1 MNKVTFI
8 RSSVRTRQVA
18 TIALLSGLALSA
30 PAKAEADDE
39 IDASLTGSNT
49 VQEITVTARHRSENL
64 EDVPVSV
71 QAISGDTLLEKGTI
85 TLADLQYE
93 APGLFNSPSNPRNTS
108 LGIRGIGVT
117 GSAGDGIDNM
127 VGVYF
132 DGVYQGRP
140 GMALQDL
147 IDIDSFE
154 ILRGPQGT
162 LFGRNTEAG
171 ALNITTNKPDF
182 TPSVWGEASFGNDT
196 FLQQKVILN
205 VPITDKVASRTAVF
219 NTYQDGWVPNNVAAG
234 YAASH
239 PGVPLTS
246 TNDELNGTGRYGI
259 RQQFLIEASDK
270 LTIRIAGDLEREDD
284 SSAAT
289 EVWTNVFT
297 PTTFSG
303 ALGTK
308 VAKSLAAVEKLGW
321 TPQVNSY
328 DDIGNS
334 LEEMRT
340 LQGGVSVTADYN
352 LDWATLTSISAWRFW
367 QFSPLQDSDS
377 TPLDLYEVNTAIS
390 RDQQWTQEFRLT
402 SQTGGAIDWQSGLF
416 LFYQNLKDNYI
427 IHQYGADIIP
437 LYDAYNN
444 KTVSPSIL
452 PAGTQFI
459 ENDHVQTQ
467 SEAFYGQATWHITD
481 DLSLTGGARFT
492 HDSKSGGSP
501 VDQSQFANLPAQAT
515 TIAPGYTGNFTGPGT
530 TGYPL
535 SAAVSTNNVSGSSS
549 LSYKVTPETLVYATF
564 SNGYQGAGLNLNG
577 VINAANEAVVA
588 PSTTDNYEAG
598 VKTTLFDRRL
608 QLNVDVYQEVLY
620 NYQISITPPI
630 SGAKSYIANAG
641 NIRSRGVEWDATAAL
656 GGGVRLTFD
665 GAYNDAIF
673 QSNHRDPL
681 NAPFELS
688 GIETTRDMTGMPA
701 PNAPKV
707 TLTVTPS
714 YNRQIGDHE
723 GFYAYAQYYY
733 STAFFSGT
741 DDSIYSRIPAQFN
754 LNLRAGVLLEDGKY
768 DVSLYAN
775 NATNQ
780 HNYLSQSV
788 NTAVVVSSV
797 GTTAQLAPPAMYGVT
812 LRAKF

>member
-1 MNKVTFI
+1 MSKVTFV
-8 RSSVRTRQVA
+8 RSA
-18 TIALLSGLALSA
+18 ALLSGLSLAA
-30 PAKAEADDE
+30 AATAADNE
-39 IDASLTGSNT
+39 TEASLIGGTT
-49 VQEITVTARHRSENL
+49 VQEITVTARHRSENI

-71 QAISGDTLLEKGTI
+71 QALSGDVLEQKGTI
-85 TLADLQYE
+85 TLADLQYQ

-171 ALNITTNKPDF
+171 ALNITTNKPSF
-182 TPSVWGEASFGNDT
+182 TPGLSAEVSFGNDT
-196 FLQQKVILN
+196 FAQQKLTLTG
-205 VPITDKVASRTAVF
+205 PITDKVAFRTSLF
-219 NTYQDGWVPNNVAAG
+219 NTYQDGWVPNTVAAA
-234 YAASH
+234 YQASH
-239 PGVPLTS
+239 SGVPNTS
-246 TNDELNGTGRYGI
+246 SDDRLNGTGRYGI
-259 RQQFLIEASDK
+259 RQQFLINASDD
-270 LTIRIAGDLEREDD
+270 LTIRIAGDLEKEDD
-284 SSAAT
+284 TSAAT
-289 EVWTNVFT
+289 EVWTGVFT
-297 PTTFSG
+297 PTTFTG

-308 VAKSLAAVEKLGW
+308 VANTLKAVEKLGW
-321 TPQVNSY
+321 TPTVNPTS
-328 DDIGNS
+328 DIGNS
-334 LEEMRT
+334 VEEMRT

-352 LDWATLTSISAWRFW
+352 LDWATLSSISAWRFW
-367 QFSPLQDSDS
+367 QFYPLQDSDS

-402 SQTGGAIDWQSGLF
+402 SQTGGAIDWQTGAF

-427 IHQYGADIIP
+427 IHQYGADVIP

-444 KTVSPSIL
+444 KTVSASIL

-459 ENDHVQTQ
+459 ENTHVQTQ
-467 SEAFYGQATWHITD
+467 SEAFYGQGTWHITD

-501 VDQSQFANLPAQAT
+501 VDQSQFATLPAQAA
-515 TIAPGYTGNFTGPGT
+515 TIAPGYIGNFTKAGT

-535 SAAVSTNNVSGSSS
+535 SAAVSSNNVSGSAS
-549 LSYKVTPETLVYATF
+549 LSYKVTPDVLAYATF

-577 VINAANEAVVA
+577 VIDSATKQSVQ
-588 PSTTDNYEAG
+588 PSTTDNYEIG
-598 VKTTLFDRRL
+598 VKTTLLDRRL
-608 QLNVDVYQEVLY
+608 VLNVDAYQEVLY

-641 NIRSRGVEWDATAAL
+641 NIRSRGFEADATAVL
-656 GGGVRLTFD
+656 GGGLKVTVN

-673 QSNHRDPL
+673 QSNHDHPI
-681 NAPFELS
+681 NAPFELGNLYPGGS
-688 GIETTRDMTGMPA
+688 RDATGLSA
-701 PNAPKV
+701 PNAPRI
-707 TLTVTPS
+707 TFTATPS
-714 YNRQIGDHE
+714 YSQQIGDHE
-723 GFYAYAQYYY
+723 GFYAYAQYYRAT
-733 STAFFSGT
+733 SFFSGT
-741 DDSIYSRIPAQFN
+741 DLSQYSRIPAQFT

-768 DVSLYAN
+768 DVSFYAN
-775 NATNQ
+775 NATNER
-780 HNYLSQSV
+780 NYLSQNV
-788 NTAVVVSSV
+788 LVVPTASGA
-797 GTTAQLAPPAMYGVT
+797 GTVAQLAPPAMYGVT

>member
-1 MNKVTFI
+1 MSKVTFD
-8 RSSVRTRQVA
+8 RSRQVA
-18 TIALLSGLALSA
+18 ALALLSGLALSGGA
-30 PAKAEADDE
+30 RADD
-39 IDASLTGSNT
+39 DAESVLVGSD
-49 VQEITVTARHRSENL
+49 VIQEVKVTARHRSE
-64 EDVPVSV
+64 DIQTVPVSV

-171 ALNITTNKPDF
+171 ALNITTVKPSF
-182 TPSVWGEASFGNDT
+182 TPSLWAEASFGNDT

-205 VPITDKVASRTAVF
+205 APITEKVASRTALF
-219 NTYQDGWVPNNVAAG
+219 NTYQDGWVDNTVAAG
-234 YAASH
+234 YAAAH
-239 PGVPLTS
+239 PGVPNT
-246 TNDELNGTGRYGI
+246 TTADRLNGTGRYGI
-259 RQQFLIEASDK
+259 RQQFLIEPSDN
-270 LTIRIAGDLEREDD
+270 LSIRIAGDLEKEDD

-289 EVWTNVFT
+289 EVWTQAFT

-321 TPQVNSY
+321 TPVANSY

-352 LDWATLTSISAWRFW
+352 LDWATLSSISAWRFW
-367 QFSPLQDSDS
+367 QFYPLQDSDS
-377 TPLDLYEVNTAIS
+377 TPLDLYEVNTAIT
-390 RDQQWTQEFRLT
+390 RDQQLTQEFRLT
-402 SQTGGAIDWQSGLF
+402 SQTDGAIDWQTGLF
-416 LFYQNLKDNYI
+416 LFYQNLKDNYV
-427 IHQYGADIIP
+427 IHQYGADVIP
-437 LYDAYNN
+437 LYDAYNG
-444 KTVSPSIL
+444 KTVSAAIL

-467 SEAFYGQATWHITD
+467 SEAFYGQATWHIAD
-481 DLSLTGGARFT
+481 DLALTGGARFT

-501 VDQSQFANLPAQAT
+501 VDRSQFAHLPAQAA

-530 TGYPL
+530 SGYPL
-535 SAAVSTNNVSGSSS
+535 SAAVSTNNVSGSAS
-549 LSYKVTPETLVYATF
+549 LSYKVTPDILAYATF

-577 VINAANEAVVA
+577 VIDAANKAVVA
-588 PSTTDNYEAG
+588 PSTTDNYEIG

-608 QLNVDVYQEVLY
+608 QLNVDLYQEVLY

-641 NIRSRGVEWDATAAL
+641 NIRSRGVEWDATAVI
-656 GGGVRLTFD
+656 GGGVRVSFD

-681 NAPFELS
+681 NAPFELT
-688 GIETTRDMTGMPA
+688 GIESARDATGLPA

-707 TLTVTPS
+707 TLTVTPF

-733 STAFFSGT
+733 SSAFFSGT

-797 GTTAQLAPPAMYGVT
+797 GTTAQLAPPAMYGIT